1 MTNTQKNQITEL
13 RNRGYGYATIANA
26 TGIKKDTIAAF
37 CRKNGLAGTKAS
49 NTRITLSS
57 DACLCCGTPIQQKSG
72 KKRRKFCSSDCRVKW
87 WNSHPEKVKRK
98 AVYSFICAFCGKEF
112 TAYGN
117 ANRKYCCHKCYVA
130 DRFGGENRE

>member
-1 MTNTQKNQITEL
+1 MTNSQKNQITEL

-49 NTRITLSS
+49 NTRITITS
-57 DACLCCGTPIQQKSG
+57 DVCLNCGTPIQQKPG
-72 KKRRKFCSSDCRVKW
+72 QKRRKFCSSDCRVKW
-87 WNSHPEKVKRK
+87 WNSHLDQVNRK
-98 AVYSFICAFCGKEF
+98 AVYHFTCTFCGKEF

-117 ANRKYCCHKCYVA
+117 AHRKYCSHTCYVA
-130 DRFGGENRE
+130 DRFGGNGHE